1 MSVGEDD
8 SSHMQKSPNSEVH
21 KTEPDLSEVF
31 HCFFFS
37 LLVGNTGTS
46 QLCFA
51 VSMSASS
58 ASPPASSLFFATV
71 SWVSWIRNVNHWT
84 DTLCVCPYFQSLQLL
99 VWGSCSF
106 CCCSMPQTVVFADL
120 QIQDDVPFHSYRR
133 TGNSQEESSKHVP
146 RETWDPSLRMS
157 YKTQTPQL

>member
-1 MSVGEDD
+1 MIAPTCRNPQILSFMKLNQICLK
-8 SSHMQKSPNSEVH
+8 SSIV
-21 KTEPDLSEVF
+21 
-31 HCFFFS
+31 FFFLS
-37 LLVGNTGTS
+37 HWNTGTS

-51 VSMSASS
+51 VSTSASS
-58 ASPPASSLFFATV
+58 ASPLASSLFFATV

-106 CCCSMPQTVVFADL
+106 CCCSMSHRTGFFADL

-146 RETWDPSLRMS
+146 KETWDPPLRMS
-157 YKTQTPQL
+157 CKTQVPQL